1 MRYEI
6 KIDIKETTDKYVDGL
21 ILGLVRAGYDV
32 YQSWEDSRICFT
44 ANDDDVEEVKEVN
57 E

>member
-21 ILGLVRAGYDV
+21 ILGLVRAGYNV
-32 YQSWEDSRICFT
+32 YRSWEGDKICYN
-44 ANDDDVEEVKEVN
+44 ANDDDVEEVN